1 MPIFKQS
8 SSKELIKCTPGE
20 KHALISFISS
30 GIKYPPS
37 PLDPNLM
44 RSNWVLIG
52 CRLSISNLTFCVGVI
67 FLINF

>member
-1 MPIFKQS
+1 MKSNSVVDISKFGFSTDLSAINTFMPKFKQS
-8 SSKELIKCTPGE
+8 SSKALIKCTPGE

-44 RSNWVLIG
+44 RSN
-52 CRLSISNLTFCVGVI
+52 
-67 FLINF
+67 